1 MERKVALVTGAAG
14 NGIGRSIALTLARE
28 GFAVVVNYLNN
39 HTYANE
45 VVRSI
50 IDHAGIAIAIQANVF
65 VKEDCEKLVTEI
77 LNHFGRI
84 DICILSPGANWNAE
98 SLIEL
103 KSDLALQDV
112 VQEMSP
118 LYYLLPLVLK
128 NMGLRKW
135 GRIIGMASNMDIPS
149 PSYAYN
155 SAKSSRINALKL
167 AVPHAWQMGVTVNII
182 APGPVN
188 GFSNLSEAENY
199 CIHSDEWI
207 KRRQVTPQDIAD
219 GVAFLCSD
227 SAKYITGCVLPYNF

>member
-1 MERKVALVTGAAG
+1 MERKVALVTGASG

-39 HTYANE
+39 QLNANE

-50 IDHAGIAIAIQANVF
+50 IDHGGNAIAIRANVF
-65 VKEDCEKLVTEI
+65 VKEDCVKLVTQI
-77 LNHFGRI
+77 INHFGTI
-84 DICILSPGANWNAE
+84 DICILNPGANWNAE
-98 SLIEL
+98 PLMNL

-112 VQEMSP
+112 VQEISP

-128 NMGLRKW
+128 DMGLRKW

-155 SAKSSRINALKL
+155 TAKLSRINALKL
-167 AVPHAWQMGVTVNII
+167 AVPHAWQIGVTVNII

-188 GFSNLSEAENY
+188 GFSNLSEAENHCY
-199 CIHSDEWI
+199 HSGEWTER
-207 KRRQVTPQDIAD
+207 KQVTPQDIAE
-219 GVAFLCSD
+219 GVAFLCSN
-227 SAKYITGCVLPYNF
+227 SARYITGCVLPYNF